1 MRRQGDSD
9 RIDGGTD
16 LIDAPG
22 STSCDPEC
30 PDGYVCEGGDCVPES
45 DVDGDGVPSGQDC
58 DDASASV
65 GRMAERPCSSACS
78 AGVERCLDGRWNPC
92 TAPTDCD
99 CTDGDAPRMVS
110 CMECGMQRQ
119 VCDGGTWRDEGTCS
133 GGGTCPM
140 GDVEMGGT
148 CGRCGVQART
158 CGVTCTWGAWSCSE
172 EGECTPGAEEM
183 SEEACGACNT
193 GHRSRTR
200 TCDGTCGWGAWSD
213 FGACSG
219 ASTECAAGASDSES
233 RACPG
238 GCANQTRTRSCSS
251 TSCTWGAFGSWST
264 CPTCGPVCGNGTCES
279 GETCASCA
287 DCRYGHMGSGTG
299 GSSCAGVPAETWR
312 CVTTSVC
319 GGPTSQ
325 VCRGGTWINFN
336 CAPRNCSACR
346 CSYSISCDQ

>member
-1 MRRQGDSD
+1 
-9 RIDGGTD
+9 
-16 LIDAPG
+16 
-22 STSCDPEC
+22 
-30 PDGYVCEGGDCVPES
+30 
-45 DVDGDGVPSGQDC
+45 
-58 DDASASV
+58 
-65 GRMAERPCSSACS
+65 
-78 AGVERCLDGRWNPC
+78 
-92 TAPTDCD
+92 
-99 CTDGDAPRMVS
+99 
-110 CMECGMQRQ
+110 
-119 VCDGGTWRDEGTCS
+119 
-133 GGGTCPM
+133 M